1 MGIVAERLRIANV
14 APGVRDEDVVAFV
27 KRYSGLEGK
36 VARHVEVDG
45 GRPAIIVQFADV
57 PRETVE
63 KLALRFE
70 GMYWNGRALS
80 ASRIPKF

>member
-1 MGIVAERLRIANV
+1 MAERLRIANV
-14 APGVRDEDVVAFV
+14 APNISDEDVVAFV
-27 KRYSGLEGK
+27 KRYSGLDGK

-45 GRPAIIVQFADV
+45 GRPAIIVQFAEV
-57 PRETVE
+57 PREMIE

-80 ASRIPKF
+80 ASRMPKF